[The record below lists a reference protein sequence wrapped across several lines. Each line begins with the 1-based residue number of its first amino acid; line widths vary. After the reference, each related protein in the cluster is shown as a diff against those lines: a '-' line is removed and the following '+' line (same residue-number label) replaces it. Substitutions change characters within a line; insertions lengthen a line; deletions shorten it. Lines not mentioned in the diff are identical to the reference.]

1 MCACIRVLMF
11 ILLFNHFE
19 LKRQKLDFGTNC
31 CGNSL
36 KYFNFNLLLNYSE
49 EVNLKEQYENL
60 EFDNLSLTKIS
71 NGQSENLFHV

>member
-1 MCACIRVLMF
+1 MLR
-11 ILLFNHFE
+11 LLFNHFE

-49 EVNLKEQYENL
+49 EVNPKETLK
-60 EFDNLSLTKIS
+60 FDNLSLTKI
-71 NGQSENLFHV
+71 